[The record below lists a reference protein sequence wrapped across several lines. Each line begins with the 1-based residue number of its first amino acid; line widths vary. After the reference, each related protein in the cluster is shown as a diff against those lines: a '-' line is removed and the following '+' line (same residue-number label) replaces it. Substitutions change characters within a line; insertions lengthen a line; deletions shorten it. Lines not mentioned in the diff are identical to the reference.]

1 MGDNT
6 KSGFDIFEHTADI
19 GLDIFGL
26 ELSDVFEYAGRGMFA
41 IIFHNSPPEIEP
53 KGEYKIKLQARDL
66 EQLMVD
72 WLDEL
77 LYIFSIEHIVISDYE
92 ISIDPKTFSLEAK
105 VDGALVE
112 DDELKGIREI
122 KAVTYHM
129 LSVKKTERWE
139 AKVLFDI

>member
-19 GLDIFGL
+19 GLEIFGL
-26 ELSDVFEYAGRGMFA
+26 ELADVFEYAGRGMYT
-41 IIFHNSPPEIEP
+41 IIFHGSPPKIKP

-77 LYIFSIEHIVISDYE
+77 LYIFSTEHIVISDYE
-92 ISIDPKTFSLEAK
+92 ISIDPKKFSLEAK
-105 VDGALVE
+105 IDGALVK
-112 DDELKGIREI
+112 DDGLMGIREI

-129 LSVKKTERWE
+129 LSVKKTTQWE